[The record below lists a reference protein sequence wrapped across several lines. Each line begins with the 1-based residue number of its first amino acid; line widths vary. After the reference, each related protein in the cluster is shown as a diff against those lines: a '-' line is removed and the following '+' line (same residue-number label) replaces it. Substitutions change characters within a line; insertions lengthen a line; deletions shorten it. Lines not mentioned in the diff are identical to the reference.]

1 MGLQPIPTGKVYV
14 EAVHAACNR
23 RKLDAQ
29 KIASFFE
36 NNGYRVVKDPRDA
49 DLMLLITCAVSLE
62 REATSISRIH
72 NLKKLGGE
80 LIVSGCLPAIN
91 QHRLTTVHG
100 GISIPTSEINKLD
113 EYFPNMRVKFSE
125 LRDANRYWPS
135 YEKVFGRQFFQ
146 VALEKIKSFRK
157 LSLRYIIKKEI
168 PRVFCKVAR
177 KPSAAEITPFSIRT
191 SWGCNQHCSYCAVRS
206 AVGKFHSKP
215 LEVCQAEFMEGINKG
230 YREFELI
237 ADDLGAYG
245 VDIGKTFP
253 DLLNSLLAVKGDYRV
268 QIWNLS
274 PIWLVKYREAFAPIL
289 KTKKIGGIHCPV
301 QSGSKK
307 MLTAMRR
314 YSNVDKIQEAVLAVK
329 KHSPGLTLTTDMIV
343 GYPGETEED
352 LDATI
357 AFLRNT
363 HFDSVHIFIYND
375 VPNTVAYSN
384 GNKLAPGVIEQ
395 RAGKLQRELDKIG
408 TDYVVVV

>member
-1 MGLQPIPTGKVYV
+1 MTSHSIPAGKVYV

-29 KIASFFE
+29 KIATFFE
-36 NNGYRVVKDPRDA
+36 NNGYGIVNNPRDA
-49 DLMLLITCAVSLE
+49 DLMVLITCAVSLE

-72 NLKKLGGE
+72 NLKKLRGE

-91 QHRLTTVHG
+91 QQKLTNVHG
-100 GISIPTSEINKLD
+100 GVSIPTAEINKLD
-113 EYFPNMRVKFSE
+113 EYFPDMRVKFSQ
-125 LRDANRYWPS
+125 LQDANRYWPS
-135 YEKVFGRQFFQ
+135 YEKVFGRQFLQ
-146 VALEKIKSFRK
+146 VASEKIKSFRK
-157 LSLRYIIKKEI
+157 LSFRYIVKKEI
-168 PRVFCKVAR
+168 PRLLSKTLR
-177 KPSAAEITPFSIRT
+177 KPAAAEIAPFSIRT

-215 LEVCQAEFMEGINKG
+215 LEVCQAEFIEGINEG
-230 YREFELI
+230 HSEFELI

-245 VDIGKTFP
+245 IDIGKTFP
-253 DLLNSLLAVKGDYRV
+253 DLLNSLLSVKGNYRV

-274 PIWLVKYREAFAPIL
+274 PVWLVKYREDFMPIL
-289 KTKKIGGIHCPV
+289 KTRKIGGIHCPV

-314 YSNVDKIQEAVLAVK
+314 YSNVDKIREAVVAVK
-329 KHSPGLTLTTDMIV
+329 KYSPGLTLTTDMIV

-357 AFLRNT
+357 DFLRHT
-363 HFDSVHIFIYND
+363 RFDSVHIFIYND
-375 VPNTVAYSN
+375 VPNTTAYAS
-384 GNKLAPGVIEQ
+384 GDKLTAGLIGQ
-395 RAGKLQRELDKIG
+395 RVDRLQHELDKIG
-408 TDYVVVV
+408 TDYIVVV

>member
-1 MGLQPIPTGKVYV
+1 MKSQLIPAGRVYV

-36 NNGYRVVKDPRDA
+36 SNGYRIVKDPREA

-80 LIVSGCLPAIN
+80 LVVGGCLPAIN
-91 QHRLTTVHG
+91 QHKLTTVHG
-100 GISIPTSEINKLD
+100 GISIPTSDINKLD
-113 EYFPNMRVKFSE
+113 EYFPNMRIKFSE
-125 LRDANRYWPS
+125 LKDANRYWPS
-135 YEKVFGRQFFQ
+135 YERLFGRQFLQ
-146 VALEKIKSFRK
+146 VAVEKLKSFRK
-157 LSLRYIIKKEI
+157 LSVRYIVKKEI
-168 PRVFCKVAR
+168 PRLFDKVL
-177 KPSAAEITPFSIRT
+177 KKQSAAEIVPFSIRI

-215 LEVCQAEFMEGINKG
+215 LEECRAEFVEGVSKG
-230 YREFELI
+230 HSEFELI
-237 ADDLGAYG
+237 ADDIGAYG
-245 VDIGKTFP
+245 TDIGKTFP
-253 DLLNSLLAVKGDYRV
+253 DLLNTLLAVEGDYRV

-274 PIWLVKYREAFAPIL
+274 PIWLVKYMEDLPPIL
-289 KTKKIGGIHCPV
+289 KTRKIGGIHCPI
-301 QSGSKK
+301 QSGSRK

-314 YSNVDKIQEAVLAVK
+314 YSNVDKIREAVVALK
-329 KHSPGLTLTTDMIV
+329 KHSPGLALTTDMIV

-352 LDATI
+352 LYATI
-357 AFLRNT
+357 AFLRHT

-375 VPNTVAYSN
+375 VPNTVAYST
-384 GNKLAPGVIEQ
+384 GNKLSPEVIEL
-395 RAGKLQRELDKIG
+395 RVGKLQRELDEIG
-408 TDYVVVV
+408 TDYLVVV